1 MRNVARDRA
10 ASTIMAALFLQH
22 FVKDT
27 PWAHLD
33 MAAPSHSDRDE
44 GWLSRGNTGWG
55 RARCSTWPPPGPG
68 SQGKVR

>member
-1 MRNVARDRA
+1 MRNVSRDRA

-22 FVKDT
+22 FAKDI

-33 MAAPSHSDRDE
+33 MAGPSHSDRDD

-55 RARCSTWPPPGPG
+55 ARTLLQLATSWAT
-68 SQGKVR
+68 